1 MTRLPFLTIL
11 TFLTQKLCCRA
22 FASGPRQ
29 YLGLLPYGRRERL
42 KPPTVGLDGG
52 DTTRR
57 SVRRR
62 LPDRGGHE
70 LLDFEHGGIRYT
82 AGAGKSL
89 RFGVSITTGGF
100 ENWTAHFALSNF
112 ISALV
117 V

>member
-1 MTRLPFLTIL
+1 MIEPDRRQLGRFVMTAAEAASEIRRGRLRLPN
-11 TFLTQKLCCRA
+11 
-22 FASGPRQ
+22 
-29 YLGLLPYGRRERL
+29 RR
-42 KPPTVGLDGG
+42 
-52 DTTRR
+52 
-57 SVRRR
+57 
-62 LPDRGGHE
+62 GHE